1 MDYAILDD
9 SQRSSNYNNSNGFAS
24 PKCDNGAVEGDW
36 TGGDSWYRFQEPAGT
51 QLADSIVPKEHCGTH
66 ATGWLNGTHPAGLG
80 ETAIQQVCFNW
91 AGNSCWKNTDV
102 EIKNCGGYYLYKL
115 KAAPGC
121 SLKYCGQSLAADVSD
136 IKVCT

>member
-1 MDYAILDD
+1 MDYTILDD

-24 PKCDNGAVEGDW
+24 PKCDTSAGGDW

-91 AGNSCWKNTDV
+91 AGNSCWQNTDV

-115 KAAPGC
+115 KAVPGC

>member
-24 PKCDNGAVEGDW
+24 PKCDSSAGGDW

-66 ATGWLNGTHPAGLG
+66 ATGWLNGTHPADLG
-80 ETAIQQVCFNW
+80 ETVIQQVCFNW

-121 SLKYCGQSLAADVSD
+121 SLKYCGQ
-136 IKVCT
+136 